1 MGDNK
6 ALQTSSGENPR
17 MPGVDCPACG
27 RRAFARAS
35 GKRSLLYRE
44 FYYHC
49 RDIIDCGHQFVVGM
63 SALRTI
69 RPSRKRPLEMLPITD
84 WRTAANDRAA
94 NDDGPPTE
102 PAMDAMT
109 T

>member
-1 MGDNK
+1 
-6 ALQTSSGENPR
+6 

-27 RRAFARAS
+27 KRAFARAP

-49 RDIIDCGHQFVVGM
+49 RDVTDCGHQFVVGM

-69 RPSRKRPLEMLPITD
+69 RPSFKKPLELLPITG
-84 WRTAANDRAA
+84 WRAAANDRAA

-102 PAMDAMT
+102 PAMDAMKT
-109 T
+109 